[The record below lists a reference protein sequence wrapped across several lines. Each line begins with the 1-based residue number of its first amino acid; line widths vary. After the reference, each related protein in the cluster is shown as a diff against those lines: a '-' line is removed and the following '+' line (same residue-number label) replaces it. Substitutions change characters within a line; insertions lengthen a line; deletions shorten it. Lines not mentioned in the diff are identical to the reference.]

1 MFFRP
6 PTHQPMIQAYVM
18 AVMRQSGSFP
28 GDSTTQRTPSQ
39 DSRRWCP
46 RFVRLPGQR
55 DHAVICKRQ
64 KNSGFALKAGHA
76 LGIAGHSP
84 RKNLERHITA
94 QCRVARTV
102 HLTHAPCIQRRDDF
116 LSPESRPLLKRHN
129 FQALY
134 TSAKAAEGT
143 LCLGYEL
150 WMGGK
155 CQSGTRIEHGSYW
168 PFRAF
173 PA

>member
-1 MFFRP
+1 M
-6 PTHQPMIQAYVM
+6 TQPRRELQAKIHDDGVLDSYDYQVSGITRSFVNDKRTL
-18 AVMRQSGSFP
+18 ASRSKRAMRWA
-28 GDSTTQRTPSQ
+28 
-39 DSRRWCP
+39 SRAIP
-46 RFVRLPGQR
+46 
-55 DHAVICKRQ
+55 
-64 KNSGFALKAGHA
+64 
-76 LGIAGHSP
+76 P
-84 RKNLERHITA
+84 RKNFERHITA

-168 PFRAF
+168 PFRAV